1 MKNTNVYTDKLY
13 KQNGKLYTEEYLL
26 NNHRNMADY
35 TAITDDTFR
44 LERQPVTCTYA
55 QIFYPDSTLMLC
67 NEIPN
72 VFPEI
77 YDYIENGNIYDEDD
91 NSYYDIYQFYIIDD
105 GTASRLIEHTNEIV
119 FYCEK
124 LDLHILGVTHWG
136 TGWDYVS
143 AEFTL

>member
-13 KQNGKLYTEEYLL
+13 KQNGKLYTEEYII
-26 NNHRNMADY
+26 NNHRNIEDY
-35 TAITDDTFR
+35 TAITEDTFR
-44 LERQPVTCTYA
+44 LEGHHVNCTYT

-91 NSYYDIYQFYIIDD
+91 DYYYDIYQFYIIDSE
-105 GTASRLIEHTNEIV
+105 TATLLIEHTDEIV

-124 LDLHILGVTHWG
+124 LDLHILGITHFGTNWG
-136 TGWDYVS
+136 YV
-143 AEFTL
+143 ATEFTL